1 MSKPIKRQAT
11 VRKPR
16 RRGRISSNKVLER
29 RGQTWERLVAT
40 AGQLM
45 AEQGPARVSVQQIL
59 VGAGIS
65 RGSFYGYCANK
76 TDLLVAI
83 IEPVFTDG
91 CMALSALLD
100 EPPHSV
106 IPGIVAMYADLW
118 HRRRHA
124 LMLIPG
130 VDATTFGRMR
140 NAHQAYT
147 TAMKLALD
155 HAAVDENLRNRSAT
169 YTFRVLTRTAVPLLR
184 VYQDHPDG
192 ERLYRESM
200 LALLMT

>member
-1 MSKPIKRQAT
+1 MNTPIKRQAT

-16 RRGRISSNKVLER
+16 RRERINSAKVLER
-29 RGQTWERLVAT
+29 RGQTWEKLVAT

-45 AEQGPARVSVQQIL
+45 AEKGPARVSVQQIL
-59 VGAGIS
+59 LGAGIS

-83 IEPVFTDG
+83 IEPVFTEG
-91 CMALSALLD
+91 CTAMTALLD
-100 EPPHSV
+100 EVPKAV
-106 IPGIVAMYADLW
+106 VPGIIAMYADLW

-130 VDATTFGRMR
+130 VDTATFSRMR

-147 TAMKLALD
+147 TAMKQALD
-155 HAAVDENLRNRSAT
+155 HAAKGEQLRNRSAM

-200 LALLMT
+200 LALLMD